1 MKTIILSLA
10 FLLPLAVWSQN
21 YPTNAQVVKA
31 VMGYNETIATAQ
43 VEGTW
48 RLEREEGYNF
58 SNMAKIVVGA
68 TTHKQDGI
76 SKKFTGLA
84 IYVRGGSQ
92 EGWTFS
98 RYFVTN
104 TEFVGLASLTNQQLV
119 TQTYEE
125 LAANPINVLPNMQY
139 VAWVYE
145 ITVPEGV
152 KATQDLSGDFLYSPA
167 YIEYEEKFIDYEHP
181 FEGGIR
187 RMKLEVTLYVRPVNG
202 QLRVARATRRGGE
215 LVEIKKTWLTESA
228 YETWPTLAQKPYT
241 ELFGPN
247 GPQITANQQPVAP
260 QTTPKAPATG
270 NAPAQQPTQQPAP
283 ENNNKVTLPKVRINI
298 RKNG

>member
-10 FLLPLAVWSQN
+10 LLLPLAGWSQN

-31 VMGYNETIATAQ
+31 VTSYNETIATAQ

-125 LAANPINVLPNMQY
+125 LAANPIHILPHMNDI
-139 VAWVYE
+139 AWIYE
-145 ITVPEGV
+145 VSVPEGV
-152 KATQDLSGDFLYSPA
+152 QATQDRTGDFLYSPA
-167 YIEYEEKFIDYEHP
+167 YIEYEEKFIDYEYP

-187 RMKLEVTLYVRPVNG
+187 RIKMEVELYVRLVNG
-202 QLRVARATRRGGE
+202 QLKVVRASRTE
-215 LVEIKKTWLTESA
+215 KEPAEIKKTWLTKSA
-228 YETWPTLAQKPYT
+228 YENLATLAQKPYT

-247 GPQITANQQPVAP
+247 GPQITTNQQPAAP
-260 QTTPKAPATG
+260 QTTPTAPATG
-270 NAPAQQPTQQPAP
+270 NAPAQQPTQQPTP
-283 ENNNKVTLPKVRINI
+283 ENNNKVTLPKVRVNI